1 MALTEK
7 QEYKVE
13 VIPPYSILQVRRA
26 EIILKDGEEVARSYH
41 RHVLNPVKMSGEAPV
56 VQQVANGVWTPEAC
70 ALYQEEVR
78 QPMIDAAKAEAKAAA
93 EEAAARA
100 KAAVEAAA
108 QKIKD
113 AAAPLPAPPT
123 SRSRRSANDCNQ
135 SVRASLVGV
144 PLPSLNCLITCSL
157 SNTSQDLSL

>member
-41 RHVLNPVKMSGEAPV
+41 RHVLNPGQDVSGEAPV

-78 QPMIDAAKAEAKAAA
+78 QPMIDAAKAEAEARAKEEAARIKAEAEAAA
-93 EEAAARA
+93 EAL
-100 KAAVEAAA
+100 
-108 QKIKD
+108 KD
-113 AAAPLPAPPT
+113 AANQPSTMPAPEEEP
-123 SRSRRSANDCNQ
+123 A
-135 SVRASLVGV
+135 VGTADV
-144 PLPSLNCLITCSL
+144 KARKT
-157 SNTSQDLSL
+157 TKK